1 MRAWDAPA
9 LVSLP
14 GSAPLPRIFDT
25 ASNTVVQLEEA
36 SRAGLYV
43 CGITPYDAT
52 HMGHASTY
60 VAFDL
65 LNRAWRDAGV
75 EVTYVQNVT
84 DVDDPLLE
92 RATATGVDW
101 RELAQ
106 EQTELFRADMS
117 ALNVL
122 PPAHYVGVVES
133 IGWLFPVVADL
144 LERGLAY
151 RVPGYVDA
159 HGVTHPDGDIY
170 LDVKAVQELPADEAG
185 YSWQPGQISRMS
197 REEMLAVF
205 AERGGD
211 PDRIGKR
218 DALDPLLWR
227 VQREGEPS
235 WEAGVLGAGRPGWHI
250 ECTMIARKF
259 VDGSL
264 TVQAGG
270 SDLTFPHHDLGAGH
284 SWAVDHRP
292 HAYYYAHTGMVGLDG
307 HKMSKSRGNLVLV
320 STLRAG
326 GTDPSAIRVAIL
338 SHHYRSDWFW
348 TDSLLEQAQGRLD
361 RYRTAVF
368 TATGEDAS
376 AAVSVLCAVREHLAD
391 DLDAPAA
398 LEAVDAWA
406 DAVLAQRKP
415 ASAIPASG
423 EDAQMGGGP
432 LIRDI
437 LEARLGIVV

>member
-25 ASNTVVQLEEA
+25 AANTVVQLEEPKK
-36 SRAGLYV
+36 AGLYV

-92 RATATGVDW
+92 RATATNVDW
-101 RELAQ
+101 QELA
-106 EQTELFRADMS
+106 EDQTELFRTDMA

-122 PPAHYVGVVES
+122 PPDHYVGVVES
-133 IGWLFPVVADL
+133 IDWLFPVVEGL

-151 RVPGYVDA
+151 RVPGFTDEK
-159 HGVTHPDGDIY
+159 GMQHPDGDIY
-170 LDVKAVQELPADEAG
+170 LDVKATQALPANEEG
-185 YSWQPGQISRMS
+185 YSWAPGQVSHMS
-197 REEMLAVF
+197 REEMLSIF

-211 PDRIGKR
+211 PDRPGKR

-227 VQREGEPS
+227 AAREGEPS
-235 WEAGVLGAGRPGWHI
+235 WEAGALGAGRPGWHI
-250 ECTMIARKF
+250 ECTMIARRF
-259 VDGSL
+259 VNGPL

-292 HAYYYAHTGMVGLDG
+292 HARHYAHTGMVGLDG

-320 STLRAG
+320 SKLRAAG
-326 GTDPSAIRVAIL
+326 VDPNAIRLAIL
-338 SHHYRSDWFW
+338 NNHYRSDWFW
-348 TDSLLEQAQGRLD
+348 TDDLLHKADARLET
-361 RYRTAVF
+361 YRHAIAA
-368 TATGEDAS
+368 ATGNDTEG
-376 AAVSVLCAVREHLAD
+376 AVKTLDKVREYLAD
-391 DLDAPAA
+391 DLNAPEA
-398 LEAVDAWA
+398 LKALDAWA
-406 DAVLAQRKP
+406 IDALTRAQTTSTGAAAP
-415 ASAIPASG
+415 V
-423 EDAQMGGGP
+423 GGAE

-437 LEARLGIVV
+437 LAARLGVTL